1 VSDGV
6 DVLFFNT
13 VMRYYLHLDPDTLS
27 DEEWAH
33 TYKYLAEIRKAE
45 TKAKAEYDEFNKTQK
60 IFSDFEKSLKKKQ

>member
-1 VSDGV
+1 MDVGDGV

-33 TYKYLAEIRKAE
+33 TYRYLCEIRKME
-45 TKAKAEYDEFNKTQK
+45 TKSANG
-60 IFSDFEKSLKKKQ
+60 